1 MATKV
6 HAKESEVLEKW
17 RTSLENAT
25 AQTEVAAAMA
35 ELGYTPEVVATGKA
49 IFVKTRTAYD
59 VNRKESDETI
69 AANKIFIQESE
80 TLDTMYT
87 SHRKKAKFVF
97 RNDSSAAR
105 ELDVHVAKP
114 DTYLPWMESVKK
126 FYNNLSENEALCVGL
141 ATFKVTAADITA
153 AKLQIEKVEKARAE
167 YVRELGESK
176 DAVAAKDAAF
186 AEAEKWMRD
195 FYTVARIALEDHPQ
209 LFATLFK

>member
-1 MATKV
+1 MPTKV

-25 AQTEVAAAMA
+25 TQSEVAAAMA

-49 IFVKTRTAYD
+49 IFVKARTAYD
-59 VNRKESDETI
+59 SNRKESDEAI
-69 AANKIFIQESE
+69 AANKIFVQESE
-80 TLDTMYT
+80 TLDTTYT

-114 DTYLPWMESVKK
+114 DAYLPWMESVKK

-153 AKLQIEKVEKARAE
+153 AKQQIDKVEKARAE

-176 DAVAAKDAAF
+176 DAVAAKDVAF

-195 FYTVARIALEDHPQ
+195 FYTVARIALEDRPL